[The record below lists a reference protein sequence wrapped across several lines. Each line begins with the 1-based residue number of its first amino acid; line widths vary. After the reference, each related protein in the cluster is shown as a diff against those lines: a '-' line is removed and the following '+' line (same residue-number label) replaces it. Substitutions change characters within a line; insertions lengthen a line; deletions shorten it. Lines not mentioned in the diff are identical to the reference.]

1 MNTFELRT
9 LVPLNHGDW
18 SSFWVSEFSEKSVL
32 FAGFGN
38 FCCGEVEHVYTKTI
52 PRHQLLILLFRIIY
66 SYPKV
71 VSHRQKIKTHKYFLW
86 FGVMVPMEAF

>member
-9 LVPLNHGDW
+9 LVPPNHGDW
-18 SSFWVSEFSEKSVL
+18 SSFWVSAFSEKLVL

-52 PRHQLLILLFRIIY
+52 PRH
-66 SYPKV
+66 
-71 VSHRQKIKTHKYFLW
+71 
-86 FGVMVPMEAF
+86 